1 MHILSRKSGN
11 SSSLS
16 LGIGCLVVL
25 LAFVLVLLN
34 CGSNNVSGQ
43 FNGQT
48 GSIRVSISDPPSCA
62 APVGSIQHVF
72 ITIRSVRAHISAA
85 ADGSTPG
92 WQELAPQ
99 LNTNPV
105 QIDLLG
111 SPTIG
116 IGCLLAILGSNSS
129 LPVGNY
135 QQIRLILVAN
145 DGGGGA
151 VPAATTNP
159 CGNGFNCVILPDG
172 SVHELALSSEATTGI
187 KIPPGQ
193 VVGGP
198 IHVGPGQAVDLNI
211 DFMVCES
218 LLLQGDGTFRLKPVL
233 TAGQVSANNTGISGQ
248 VVDSQTNN
256 PVVGGTVLVALEN
269 QDSTG
274 TTDVIFMQTAADA
287 SGHFTFC
294 PLPTGATFDVV
305 AVAINGAGV
314 AYNATVVV
322 NVPGG
327 TSLGTIPLTPES
339 GTSTGPATLKG
350 FVTATTGTSPATID
364 AALSAFHTISLSSG
378 ATRAVTIPLQGNST
392 PGGLL
397 SVQSNSSCPA
407 TAPMHSNCAQYTL
420 IVPASNPAVGTFSGG
435 TVSFTPPASGSVP
448 YSVRANAFVPMST
461 SDCTPPSQTTSQV
474 VVTPGA
480 TVTPPEIDFS
490 GCS

>member
-48 GSIRVSISDPPSCA
+48 GSISVSISDPPSCSF
-62 APVGSIQHVF
+62 PNGPIQHVF

-116 IGCLLAILGSNSS
+116 CLLAILGSNSS
-129 LPVGNY
+129 LPVGDY
-135 QQIRLILVAN
+135 QQIRLILLAN
-145 DGGGGA
+145 DA
-151 VPAATTNP
+151 LPPPPPPATNACP
-159 CGNGFNCVILPDG
+159 NGFNCVSDG
-172 SVHELALSSEATTGI
+172 SMHELMLSSEATTGI

-198 IHVGPGQAVDLNI
+198 IHVGPGDMVDLNI
-211 DFMVCES
+211 DFNVCAS
-218 LLLQGDGTFRLKPVL
+218 LLQQADGTFRLKPVL
-233 TAGQVSANNTGISGQ
+233 TAGQVSATNRIHGQ
-248 VVDSQTNN
+248 VVDSQTNK
-256 PVVGGTVLVALEN
+256 PVIGGAVFVALEQ

-274 TTDVIFMQTAADA
+274 TDVILMQTAADA
-287 SGHFTFC
+287 SGNFNLC
-294 PLPTGATFDVV
+294 PLTGGMTFDVV

-314 AYNATVVV
+314 AYNATIVL

-327 TSLGTIPLTPES
+327 TNLGTIPLTPES
-339 GTSTGPATLKG
+339 GTNTGPATLQG
-350 FVTATTGTSPATID
+350 FVTATTGTLPATID
-364 AALSAFHTISLSSG
+364 AALSAFQTISLPG
-378 ATRAVTIPLQGNST
+378 GGTRPVTIPLQGNST

-407 TAPMHSNCAQYTL
+407 SVMHSNCAQYTL

-448 YSVRANAFVPMST
+448 YSVGAKASVPMGGSM
-461 SDCTPPSQTTSQV
+461 SADCTPPSQTTSQF